1 KYLGGVQPQNVW
13 LVVAVCL
20 LSALG
25 LALGL
30 ASRLNAF
37 LALQSYM
44 ALTGLN
50 PAAGGAYDWLL
61 TNALLLLVL
70 RRCGQTL
77 SLGYR
82 VRTGRWVSDEPVPA
96 WPRYLV
102 VYQMVLVY
110 WSTGMHKVSG
120 AWTPAGGFSAL
131 YYILQEPTWR
141 RWNMSWLAWVY
152 PATQA
157 ATALT

>member
-1 KYLGGVQPQNVW
+1 MSVSVAATSEARLGAWKRWAALLDEREPGTSLALFRIACGLCVLASVGSVVLHGLVPTYWLNPADGGYTDVAEPRLFKYLGGVQPQNVW

-61 TNALLLLVL
+61 TNAL
-70 RRCGQTL
+70 
-77 SLGYR
+77 
-82 VRTGRWVSDEPVPA
+82 W
-96 WPRYLV
+96 
-102 VYQMVLVY
+102 
-110 WSTGMHKVSG
+110 
-120 AWTPAGGFSAL
+120 
-131 YYILQEPTWR
+131 
-141 RWNMSWLAWVY
+141 
-152 PATQA
+152 
-157 ATALT
+157 